1 MSPLRSA
8 DAVASEGTRYR
19 LHRAGVLNVW
29 QYDSQV
35 FEFAG
40 GRLLLRGANGAGKSK
55 TLEMLLPF
63 ALDGDKLRIT
73 ASGQHHTS
81 LLWLMTDGHEGNRT
95 GYVWVEFARE
105 DSDGEPEVLTCGIG
119 IRASSTARA
128 ASTWFFCCPRRVGD
142 ELLLEDDAGPLS
154 KERCRAAMAA
164 DGHFFESA
172 RPYKQHVGQVLF
184 GLAPDQY
191 DELLRLLYWL
201 RQPQVGED
209 IAPARLA
216 EQLTQA
222 LPQLDDGTVR
232 SVGDAF
238 DELAAFGDQID
249 RRARAADAVTA
260 FARVYAAYARG
271 VLRARAG
278 ELTDSHRELGRRQ
291 GVLVEA
297 RGAVERHRGAITET
311 EQRLQAVDGARRE
324 HQQRQRALETGPE
337 ARTHQRLLDLDR
349 LAEQAATVA
358 ARAQDSAHQAG
369 RRSATQATA
378 VHEDADALSVAAS
391 DFARDSHDI
400 VHAAVTLD
408 VHPSVSLPAS
418 DATTPLDDD
427 QRAAAAGAE
436 LDEQVAALVALRAPL
451 GERLAA
457 VEVVEAA
464 RREHEAAGARAQART
479 RQAEEAAL
487 RAEAER
493 VRRDEAAQRAAATEE
508 GFATAVHAWQTDTRA
523 VPVELPQLTASTVP
537 TLAALARAAVGPQL
551 ARLRSAEAG
560 AAAERVAAEQLL
572 TTLAERRRVLEAER
586 DPAPPAPSLPR
597 TPRDETD
604 GAALWRLVDFH
615 DPVPQPQRAGLE
627 AALEASG
634 LLDAW
639 VRRDGTALAADRDDV
654 VLPAG
659 PGVANGAG
667 LHRLLFADPPAGCP
681 VTTQVV
687 QQVLARIGS
696 EPVAGSVAAVG
707 VDGSWR
713 LGPLVGRASKPLAQY
728 VGATARAAERRRRL
742 DEVDAHARAAKE
754 QRDRARSAEAAAQE
768 RRTGLEGWLADVPE
782 HAGLLTAWA
791 LLDERGAALSRAE
804 RAAQVAER
812 AAREARAEA
821 AGLRRRMDELATQH
835 GLPVSSDALG
845 VRREQLREVAARA
858 TRHVDSAAQLHD
870 RLRRWVRDWAGWQT
884 SVELAERRG
893 AEAHQRVADAER
905 LAVER
910 DELREAA
917 GADVRQ
923 LQERLAQVRSA
934 VAGLEVEERRLRQQ
948 LDRSRELLGSSRS
961 EHTTAEQ
968 RYRDQ
973 HLVAVTAAHAL
984 GELRDAPG
992 LLVAA
997 AGDPAEGDR
1006 AERDGAEGS
1015 AAESES
1021 ARDESVEGDR
1031 AAYELARGVT
1041 VEAAVPPAVLR
1052 LARRLAALPEPAR
1065 PADATAVHAAW
1076 RDVATSDAADHEPRV
1091 VSVPGVAGSDL
1102 LAALGRDDGGEH
1114 PVPVLADRLAAAVRR
1129 DRELLTD
1136 RERRLF
1142 EEHLIGDLG
1151 EVLRRRRLDAE
1162 DLVASMNRLL
1172 GEVTTSQ
1179 GIAVRLAWKL
1189 RDDVAEDAQR
1199 AVDLLGQPVG
1209 ALLPDERAALRDSL
1223 HRLIEASRAEAPEEP
1238 YTEHLARALDYRRW
1252 YAFRIRYTRPELV
1265 GRWQDLHRRS
1275 PLSQGEQKVVCYL
1288 PLFAAAAA
1296 HFTSLAGAAPHAP
1309 RFVLLDDAFPK
1320 IDVRTHPL
1328 LFGLLVSLDLDF
1340 VVTSERLWGDH
1351 DTVPSLSIY
1360 EALRDPAERGIA
1372 QYRYTWDGARLQAV
1386 GA

>member
-1 MSPLRSA
+1 MSPLRST
-8 DAVASEGTRYR
+8 DAVAPEVARYR

-63 ALDGDKLRIT
+63 VLDGDKLRIT

-81 LLWLMTDGHEGNRT
+81 LLWLMTDGHDGNRT

-105 DSDGEPEVLTCGIG
+105 GPDGDDDVLTCGIG

-142 ELLLEDDAGPLS
+142 DLMLEDDAGPLS
-154 KERCRAAMAA
+154 KERCRAAVAT

-216 EQLTQA
+216 EQLSQA

-260 FARVYAAYARG
+260 FAQVYAAYARG
-271 VLRARAG
+271 VVRARAG
-278 ELTDSHRELGRRQ
+278 ELAGSQRELGRRQ
-291 GVLVEA
+291 RALDDA
-297 RGAVERHRGAITET
+297 RDAVERHRAAIAET
-311 EQRLQAVDGARRE
+311 EQRLRAADGERRE
-324 HQQRQRALETGPE
+324 HQDRQRALETGPE

-349 LAEQAATVA
+349 RAEQATTAATRATDNADQA
-358 ARAQDSAHQAG
+358 ARRATALAG
-369 RRSATQATA
+369 GVRDDAGGLIASVSDFDRESREVVRSA
-378 VHEDADALSVAAS
+378 VE
-391 DFARDSHDI
+391 
-400 VHAAVTLD
+400 LD
-408 VHPSVSLPAS
+408 VHPSVSLPAA
-418 DATTPLDDD
+418 DTATTLDDD
-427 QRAAAAGAE
+427 QRAAAAGSQ
-436 LDEQVAALVALRAPL
+436 LDEQVTALVALRAPL

-457 VEVVEAA
+457 VEVVEDA
-464 RREHEAAGARAQART
+464 RRAHDAAESRRQVCTRA
-479 RQAEEAAL
+479 AEEAAE
-487 RAEAER
+487 RAEADR
-493 VRRDEAAQRAAATEE
+493 LRRDEAAQAATAAEE
-508 GFATAVHAWQTDTRA
+508 DFGTAVRAWHTDSRG
-523 VPVELPQLTASTVP
+523 VPLELPELTASAVP
-537 TLAALARAAVGPQL
+537 TLGALARTAAEPEL

-560 AAAERVAAEQLL
+560 AAAERVAAQQLL
-572 TTLAERRRVLEAER
+572 ARLAERRRVIEAER

-597 TPRDETD
+597 TPRDVTA
-604 GAALWRLVDFH
+604 GAALWRLLDFH
-615 DPVPQPQRAGLE
+615 EAVPPRQRAGLE
-627 AALEASG
+627 AALQASG

-654 VLPAG
+654 VLAAG
-659 PGVANGAG
+659 PSVSDGAG
-667 LHRLLFADPPAGCP
+667 LGRLLRPDPPAGCP
-681 VTTQVV
+681 VTPQVV
-687 QQVLARIGS
+687 EQVLARVAS
-696 EPVAGSVAAVG
+696 EPVAGSAAAVG

-713 LGPLVGRASKPLAQY
+713 LGPLVGRASKQAAQY
-728 VGATARAAERRRRL
+728 VGATARASERSRRL
-742 DEVDAHARAAKE
+742 AEVDVEARAAE
-754 QRDRARSAEAAAQE
+754 GQRDRAHAAETAARE
-768 RRTGLEGWLADVPE
+768 RRTGVEGWLAAVPE
-782 HAGLLTAWA
+782 HTALLTAWA
-791 LLDERGAALSRAE
+791 LLDERGATLDRSQA
-804 RAAQVAER
+804 AAQQAEQ
-812 AAREARAEA
+812 AARDARVEA
-821 AGLRRRMDELATQH
+821 AELHRRLDELATQH
-835 GLPVSSDALG
+835 GLPVTAQALAT
-845 VRREQLREVAARA
+845 RREQLREVSARA
-858 TRHVDSAAQLHD
+858 TRHADAAGQLQD
-870 RLRRWVRDWAGWQT
+870 RLHRWVRDWRGWQT
-884 SVELAERRG
+884 SVELAEGLSAQARQGRS
-893 AEAHQRVADAER
+893 AADR
-905 LAVER
+905 LAAER
-910 DELREAA
+910 DELRAAA

-923 LQERLAQVRSA
+923 LQERLTQVRA
-934 VAGLEVEERRLRQQ
+934 QVAGLEDAERRLRAQ
-948 LDRSRELLGSSRS
+948 LDRSRELLGSGRS
-961 EHTTAEQ
+961 EHTTAQQ
-968 RYRDQ
+968 RHREQ
-973 HLVAVTAAHAL
+973 HLVVVAAAQAL

-997 AGDPAEGDR
+997 DVDGPAAADPA
-1006 AERDGAEGS
+1006 GS
-1015 AAESES
+1015 EATADDSGPVPADAADST
-1021 ARDESVEGDR
+1021 DVV
-1031 AAYELARGVT
+1031 YELARGVT
-1041 VEAAVPPAVLR
+1041 ADATVPAAVLR
-1052 LARRLAALPEPAR
+1052 AARRLAALPEPGR

-1091 VSVPGVAGSDL
+1091 VSAPGTAGVDL
-1102 LAALGRDDGGEH
+1102 LAALGRDDGGEY
-1114 PVPVLADRLAAAVRR
+1114 PISVLADRLTAAVRR

-1172 GEVTTSQ
+1172 GGVTTSQ
-1179 GIAVRLAWKL
+1179 GIAVRLTWTL

-1209 ALLPDERAALRDSL
+1209 ALLPDERAELRDSL
-1223 HRLIEASRAEAPEEP
+1223 HRLIEASRTEAPEEP

-1351 DTVPSLSIY
+1351 DTIPSLSIY